1 MTQRPAKFW
10 EGSTLAELQALGS
23 NDGLTVLDFG
33 VVETGTPGVYQ
44 ATTVNPTTSVWTAT
58 GGVGSVDLQQAYD
71 NGSAIV
77 TDAAGGALQISG
89 TEDVEINVGG
99 SCLVESS
106 EVYLRA
112 TPGNSFFID
121 APLGVIFDG
130 AKQINATLPFKFD
143 DGAGGFQIVRGATPT
158 GANDL
163 TTKDYVD
170 SNAGEVNTASNIG
183 TGEGVFSAKVG
194 DDFEFKSLTASGLV
208 SVSSSAT
215 EIDIST
221 TAEANTASNL
231 GGGEGVFSAK
241 VGDDLQFRSLTA
253 AGSVSLTGSGTEI
266 EISSTGEANTA
277 SNIGAG
283 EGVFSAKVG
292 DDLEFKSITTSGP
305 VSVSSTATEIDI
317 TSTAEANT
325 ASNLG
330 GGEGIFASK
339 VADDLQFK
347 SVTSTGGTIAIT
359 STATEVNIEAVA
371 GGGEVNTASNIGG
384 GEGVF
389 ASKVGT
395 DLEFKSLTSPDGTIG
410 ITGTASEVEIVLE
423 RQKRWIQFSRR
434 GNTQNNTFLRFDD
447 VDCVLPSGVSGAS
460 GIPFWVYDVPAELTR
475 ISFRNRRPNPA
486 GANLELIRCQGAAP
500 GATVV
505 SLGTIAIPAGAVEV
519 DVVVPAGTVTIPLG
533 NWTILCRRTTGG
545 GGVFNAWQNCAVSLE
560 FLF

>member
-71 NGSAIV
+71 NGASIV
-77 TDAAGGALQISG
+77 TDAAGGPIQISG
-89 TEDVEINVGG
+89 TQGFEISAPSSSG
-99 SCLVESS
+99 LVEAD
-106 EVYLRA
+106 EITLRA
-112 TPGNSFFID
+112 TGVSDFFIE
-121 APLGVIFDG
+121 APNGVIFDG
-130 AKQINATLPFKFD
+130 AKQIDATAPFKFD
-143 DGAGGFQIVRGATPT
+143 DGAGGFQIVRGADPAA
-158 GANDL
+158 ANDL
-163 TTKDYVD
+163 ATKNYVD
-170 SNAGEVNTASNIG
+170 SNVGEVNTASNIG

-292 DDLEFKSITTSGP
+292 DDFEFKSIT
-305 VSVSSTATEIDI
+305 VKY
-317 TSTAEANT
+317 
-325 ASNLG
+325 SNRDRYHL
-330 GGEGIFASK
+330 
-339 VADDLQFK
+339 D
-347 SVTSTGGTIAIT
+347 
-359 STATEVNIEAVA
+359 
-371 GGGEVNTASNIGG
+371 
-384 GEGVF
+384 
-389 ASKVGT
+389 
-395 DLEFKSLTSPDGTIG
+395 
-410 ITGTASEVEIVLE
+410 
-423 RQKRWIQFSRR
+423 RR
-434 GNTQNNTFLRFDD
+434 GQHGLQPWRRRGDLRLEG
-447 VDCVLPSGVSGAS
+447 C
-460 GIPFWVYDVPAELTR
+460 
-475 ISFRNRRPNPA
+475 RRPAVQVGDIDRGDHRDHLN
-486 GANLELIRCQGAAP
+486 GHRGEHRSGRGRGRGQHRVQHRGRRGRLRLEGWD
-500 GATVV
+500 G
-505 SLGTIAIPAGAVEV
+505 S
-519 DVVVPAGTVTIPLG
+519 
-533 NWTILCRRTTGG
+533 
-545 GGVFNAWQNCAVSLE
+545 
-560 FLF
+560 